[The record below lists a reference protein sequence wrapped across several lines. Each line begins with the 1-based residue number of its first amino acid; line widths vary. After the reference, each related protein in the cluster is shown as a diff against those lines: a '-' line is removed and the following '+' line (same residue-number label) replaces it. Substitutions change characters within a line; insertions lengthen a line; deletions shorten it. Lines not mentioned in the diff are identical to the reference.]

1 MNPILAIL
9 YSRGIEFTRSLLLN
23 LEMARSLNKG
33 ELFLFSDGTLSNVE
47 SNLDLSTSV
56 PKLRDLERDFGRGTV
71 SGKLV
76 FPSWTG

>member
-9 YSRGIEFTRSLLLN
+9 YSRGIELTRSLLLN

-33 ELFLFSDGTLSNVE
+33 ELVLFAAGTLSNVE
-47 SNLDLSTSV
+47 FSSDFSGSV
-56 PKLRDLERDFGRGTV
+56 PKLRDLERDFGRGNG

-76 FPSWTG
+76 FPSWAG